1 MIGKIIRAIR
11 YRYSIYILRPLF
23 SHCFNPLYTLY
34 MNFVFFPLKQAIRFP
49 LFVYGWPKLY
59 SQFGQMR
66 CSDVC
71 RPGMVRLNI
80 SYSHGPQ
87 HSCGNT
93 ELLIYGKIIFNAK
106 KKSDRFEIGSG
117 CRINVLQ
124 NAEFVFGANSK
135 VANSC
140 NVTVYN
146 RLTLGDFSRVAHRC
160 QIMDSNYHY
169 LADFDKSCVKNHC
182 APITIGSY
190 CWICNSTTI
199 AGGAVIPD
207 RVIVSS
213 NSLVS
218 KDMSDLP
225 EGAIIGGVPAKLLRT
240 GVRRIENADFEKVVT
255 DFFVHNPQEGVFEF
269 DPSLPVSICD
279 FDSNYSRNE

>member
-1 MIGKIIRAIR
+1 MIGKIFRAIR

-23 SHCFNPLYTLY
+23 SHCFNPLYTIY
-34 MNFVFFPLKQAIRFP
+34 MNFIFFPLKQAIRFP

-59 SQFGQMR
+59 SQFGRME

-106 KKSDRFEIGSG
+106 KKNDFFEIGSG
-117 CRINVLQ
+117 CKINVLQ
-124 NAEFVFGANSK
+124 NAVFEMGANTK
-135 VANSC
+135 VTNSC
-140 NVTVYN
+140 NITVYKK
-146 RLTLGDFSRVAHRC
+146 LELGEASRISHRC
-160 QIMDSNYHY
+160 QVMDSNYHY
-169 LADFDKSCVKNHC
+169 LADFDKKCVRHHSS
-182 APITIGSY
+182 PITIGSY

-199 AGGAVIPD
+199 TGGAVIPN
-207 RVIVSS
+207 RVIVAS

-218 KDMSDLP
+218 KDMSELL
-225 EGAIIGGVPAKLLRT
+225 EGSIIGGVPAKLIRT
-240 GVRRIENADFEKVVT
+240 GVRKIENSSFEKVVN
-255 DFFVHNPQEGVFEF
+255 DFFCNNPQENIYNF
-269 DPSLPVSICD
+269 DASLPHSACD
-279 FDSNYSRNE
+279 IDSNDWI